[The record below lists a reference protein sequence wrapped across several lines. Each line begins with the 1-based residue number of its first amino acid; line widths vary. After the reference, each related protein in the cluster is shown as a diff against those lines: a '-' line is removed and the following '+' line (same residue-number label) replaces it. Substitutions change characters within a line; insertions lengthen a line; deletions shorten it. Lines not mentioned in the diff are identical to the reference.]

1 VRDPVV
7 NKVTSFSRNC
17 VINFDVFTPSRKT
30 GVEGYEV
37 FEPFWNRY
45 YWVVMALALV
55 TAVFTQLPT
64 AQHGDYLVD
73 IIFAAWTLVTFI
85 ASRYWSKQAR
95 LVHALGTILILAFYA
110 HRTDTHIP
118 PGLHPYL
125 YILFSFFPIY
135 TAAAMTGLPGFAIA
149 LLLAVAGGYDLLQTT
164 PQTAGL
170 TVLFWGLSGL
180 VGYGYHR
187 LAQLLGRQYQTMRVM
202 ALSDPLTGLGNRR
215 ALELDFPRY
224 RELAAREG
232 ERLLLTL
239 WDINDLKKMNDRYG
253 HEYGD
258 KKIRE
263 FAKALLT
270 VARKSDPFY
279 RIGGDEF
286 AGLHIGL
293 HHPQQLIQR
302 VREVVPWV
310 SAGWVDATGLD
321 FDEAYRRADQGMYDD
336 KATKPDTY
344 PDETP

>member
-1 VRDPVV
+1 M
-7 NKVTSFSRNC
+7 
-17 VINFDVFTPSRKT
+17 FTPPGRKKIDS
-30 GVEGYEV
+30 YEV
-37 FEPFWNRY
+37 FESFWNRY

-64 AQHGDYLVD
+64 AQRGDYLVD
-73 IIFAAWTLVTFI
+73 VVFAAWTLVTFV
-85 ASRYWSKQAR
+85 AARYRPKQAR
-95 LVHALGTILILAFYA
+95 LVHALGIIPILAFYA

-118 PGLHPYL
+118 PDLHPYL
-125 YILFSFFPIY
+125 YILFVFFPVY
-135 TAAAMTGLPGFAIA
+135 TAAAMAGLAGFATA
-149 LLLAVAGGYDLLQTT
+149 LLLAVAAGYDLLHTT

-170 TVLFWGLSGL
+170 TVLFWGLAGL

-187 LAQLLGRQYQTMRVM
+187 LAQLLSDQYQTMEAL

-215 ALELDFPRY
+215 ALEQDFPRY

-239 WDINDLKKMNDRYG
+239 WDINDLKKMNDRFG

-258 KKIRE
+258 RKLRE
-263 FAKALLT
+263 FARALLT

-293 HHPQQLIQR
+293 RHPQQLIQR

-321 FDEAYRRADQGMYDD
+321 FDEAYRRADRGMYDD
-336 KATKPDTY
+336 KATKPETF
-344 PDETP
+344 PDEPL